1 MTGETMHRVIE
12 VARLLGVS
20 KVTIYKKMEL
30 LKKELK
36 PHIRYRSNIAY
47 IEEPG
52 VTILRQSLSIPSS
65 EEHSM
70 EPQEDN
76 ESLSKADLE
85 GAVKASQAMVLQAYD
100 LHCSDLLQ
108 HLESLNHMIKVRK
121 DEIERKEQQLKSLQR
136 LVKWN
141 KSSGAFVEKIHEAW
155 ERMSE

>member
-1 MTGETMHRVIE
+1 MHRVIE

-52 VTILRQSLSIPSS
+52 VDILRQSLNIAVY
-65 EEHSM
+65 EHT
-70 EPQEDN
+70 D
-76 ESLSKADLE
+76 ADLQVNSE
-85 GAVKASQAMVLQAYD
+85 AVSAEELKEALKTSQALVLQAYD

-108 HLESLNHMIKVRK
+108 HLESVSHMIKVRK
-121 DEIERKEQQLKSLQR
+121 EEIERKEQQLKTLQR

-141 KSSGAFVEKIHEAW
+141 KSSAAFVEKIHDAW
-155 ERMSE
+155 TQLGE

>member
-1 MTGETMHRVIE
+1 MKGEMMQRVIE

-52 VTILRQSLSIPSS
+52 VDIIRQSLNLPV
-65 EEHSM
+65 
-70 EPQEDN
+70 QEDASVGLGDD
-76 ESLSKADLE
+76 EEALSTTDLKD
-85 GAVKASQAMVLQAYD
+85 ALKASQALILQAYD

-108 HLESLNHMIKVRK
+108 YLENLNHMIKVRR
-121 DEIERKEQQLKSLQR
+121 DDIERKEQQLKTLQR

-141 KSSGAFVEKIHEAW
+141 KSSAAFVEKMHEAW
-155 ERMSE
+155 MQMG

>member
-1 MTGETMHRVIE
+1 MHRVIE

-52 VTILRQSLSIPSS
+52 VKILRQSLSITST
-65 EEHSM
+65 EEHI
-70 EPQEDN
+70 PDLQINKDV
-76 ESLSKADLE
+76 LSVADLE
-85 GAVKASQAMVLQAYD
+85 AALNASQSMVLLAYD

-108 HLESLNHMIKVRK
+108 HLENFNHMIKARK

-141 KSSGAFVEKIHEAW
+141 KSSGAFVEKMQTVLGQIGE
-155 ERMSE
+155 